1 MNKIILVLIYLS
13 SIFSFAHA
21 KELVEIKGNGN
32 VITKEIPVSEYTRIK
47 ISGNINN
54 GNKSLLSNRKKPV
67 FNYTQATGTSSLQ
80 VTTDENL
87 FSHLDIRVSN
97 GSLIIST
104 QNNERLLAT
113 RLDVNGQSPRLENAI
128 ISGSFQFIPQTELN
142 ADNLNIAV
150 NNNSELSC
158 DKSIHVNNIC
168 VIKVNGVGKMS
179 AKELICQNIKAEVND
194 AAELSI
200 AGEAQTG
207 KYSVTGVGKIEAY
220 NFKLE
225 NLECKAGDSGHI
237 QAYVTETLKAH
248 ATDAG
253 GIKYKGFPRADID
266 TKDAGM
272 IKRIK

>member
-142 ADNLNIAV
+142 ADNLNIVIDGDAD
-150 NNNSELSC
+150 LSC
-158 DKSIHVNNIC
+158 NKSIHISNIC
-168 VIKVNGVGKMS
+168 VIKVNGVSKMS

>member
-47 ISGNINN
+47 VSGNINN

-67 FNYTQATGTSSLQ
+67 FNYTQAIGPSSLQ

-128 ISGSFQFIPQTELN
+128 IGGSFQFIPQTELN

>member
-67 FNYTQATGTSSLQ
+67 FNYTQATGPSSLQ

-128 ISGSFQFIPQTELN
+128 ISGNFQFIPQTELN
-142 ADNLNIAV
+142 ADNLNIV
-150 NNNSELSC
+150 IDGDSDLSC
-158 DKSIHVNNIC
+158 NKSIHISNIC

-179 AKELICQNIKAEVND
+179 AKGLNCQNIKAEVND

-225 NLECKAGDSGHI
+225 NLECKAGDSGNI
-237 QAYVTETLKAH
+237 QAYVTETLKAR

-253 GIKYKGFPRADID
+253 GIKYKGFPRADIH
-266 TKDAGM
+266 TNDAGM

>member
-67 FNYTQATGTSSLQ
+67 FNYTQATGPSSLQ

-128 ISGSFQFIPQTELN
+128 ISGNFQFIPQTELN
-142 ADNLNIAV
+142 ADNLNIV
-150 NNNSELSC
+150 IDGDSDLSC
-158 DKSIHVNNIC
+158 NKSIHVSNIC
-168 VIKVNGVGKMS
+168 VIKVNGVSKMS
-179 AKELICQNIKAEVND
+179 AKELNCQNIKAEVND

-225 NLECKAGDSGHI
+225 NLECKAGDSGNI
-237 QAYVTETLKAH
+237 QAYVTETLKAR

-253 GIKYKGFPRADID
+253 GIKYKGFPRADIH
-266 TKDAGM
+266 TNDAGM